1 MKDIQATSSPSSKP
15 FLVKLIAI
23 LMGITFMRFF
33 MGTMIPSLEMY
44 GGENP
49 NAWFGPWISDTILGV
64 LVPIMV
70 FILLKKRGIKIWA
83 TLLIYNGIGAF
94 DYAHGLITQW
104 TDPLIPNGIFGS
116 PELTYG
122 SLSFSLIIQITVI
135 VFLFNSNVIDYFDK
149 RTL

>member
-1 MKDIQATSSPSSKP
+1 MKDIQTTSSPSSKP
-15 FLVKLIAI
+15 FQVKLIAI

-49 NAWFGPWISDTILGV
+49 NAWFGPWISDTILGA

-116 PELTYG
+116 PGLTYG
-122 SLSFSLIIQITVI
+122 SLSFSLIVQITVI